1 MDSSETKNIIKRIE
15 DLYEAI
21 DEIKQ
26 NKKEMK
32 KNLNEARLELTLVEP
47 TIETEISLVEIERL
61 DISFPYFDVLS
72 KQIQGEHLN
81 YAKQIRGIIEDF
93 SEIKQKIISLDCEL
107 EILDTKYK

>member
-1 MDSSETKNIIKRIE
+1 MNSSETKNIMKRIE

-21 DEIKQ
+21 DEIKH

-32 KNLNEARLELTLVEP
+32 KDINEVRLELTLIEP

-61 DISFPYFDVLS
+61 DISFPSFDVLS
-72 KQIQGEHLN
+72 KQFQGEHLKH
-81 YAKQIRGIIEDF
+81 AKQIRGIFEDF